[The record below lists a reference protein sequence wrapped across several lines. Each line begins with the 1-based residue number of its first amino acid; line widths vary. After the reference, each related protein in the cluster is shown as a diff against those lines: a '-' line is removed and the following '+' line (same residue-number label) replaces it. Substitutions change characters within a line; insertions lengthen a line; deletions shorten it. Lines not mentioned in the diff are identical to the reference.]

1 MKYKYTL
8 TRDGE
13 TKLQSD
19 DRFLDALKSE
29 GWVLEG
35 EESKKRGRPAKNE
48 FEEYP
53 IEKSVEE

>member
-19 DRFLDALKSE
+19 DRFLDALKAD

-35 EESKKRGRPAKNE
+35 EEPKKRGRKPK
-48 FEEYP
+48 EEA
-53 IEKSVEE
+53 SVEE